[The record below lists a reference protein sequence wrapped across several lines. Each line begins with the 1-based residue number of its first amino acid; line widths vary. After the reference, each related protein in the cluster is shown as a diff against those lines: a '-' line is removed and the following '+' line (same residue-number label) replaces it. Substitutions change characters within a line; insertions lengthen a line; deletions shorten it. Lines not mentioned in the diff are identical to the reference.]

1 MKKRRSSRIG
11 SGPMFRAESSA
22 EPNSEP
28 SPQSENTEGGIAM
41 KLRWLVCGSGNVHI
55 VGPCPNCFVTQSGL
69 LLGTVASTY
78 KGRVTAKCV
87 DCGKT
92 EDYYVDA
99 SDGKIWRMDE
109 IIAKGVHVQV

>member
-1 MKKRRSSRIG
+1 
-11 SGPMFRAESSA
+11 
-22 EPNSEP
+22 
-28 SPQSENTEGGIAM
+28 
-41 KLRWLVCGSGNVHI
+41 
-55 VGPCPNCFVTQSGL
+55 
-69 LLGTVASTY
+69 LGTVASTY